1 MVYTLKIDTE
11 SGILDINVPNNITA
25 QKLWKSKANELD
37 KQQWRNRI
45 LATFFRKLKKINI
58 FCNGTKYQS
67 FEVKEYDKNSL
78 EGQISIVLDE
88 FNLKNLE

>member
-25 QKLWKSKANELD
+25 QKLWESKANELD
-37 KQQWRNRI
+37 KQQWRGRI
-45 LATFFRKLKKINI
+45 LNTFLRKLKKINI
-58 FCNGTKYQS
+58 FCNETKYQS

-78 EGQISIVLDE
+78 EGQISIVLNE
-88 FNLKNLE
+88 FNLRNL

>member
-11 SGILDINVPNNITA
+11 NGILDINVPNNITA
-25 QKLWKSKANELD
+25 QKLWKSKASELD
-37 KQQWRNRI
+37 KQQWRNKI
-45 LATFFRKLKKINI
+45 SATFFRKLKKINI
-58 FCNGTKYQS
+58 FCNETKYQS

-78 EGQISIVLDE
+78 EGQIQIVLDE